1 MSAHLTNE
9 EMTDRLLGVPSMT
22 VDAHLIECHECLA
35 ELDVMRASTGNF
47 RDAAHSWSE
56 NAVAVSRNLA
66 AVASRGRT
74 WRSEWIVAAAF
85 LLLMIVPV
93 LYLRERKSPSAT
105 SSQESPVAVSE
116 QAQIEQDTNC
126 SPRLTARSPR
136 VCPHRCS
143 RLRFRFP
150 IVRQVLP
157 IRQSERDLWV
167 FQTEVYGCWLCY

>member
-22 VDAHLIECHECLA
+22 VDAHLIECQECLA

-116 QAQIEQDTNC
+116 QAQIEQDNEL
-126 SPRLTARSPR
+126 LTA
-136 VCPHRCS
+136 VN
-143 RLRFRFP
+143 
-150 IVRQVLP
+150 
-157 IRQSERDLWV
+157 SEITEGVPAPMQPLEV
-167 FQTEVYGCWLCY
+167 SFSNSSASSANQTK

>member
-56 NAVAVSRNLA
+56 NAVAVSRNLVP
-66 AVASRGRT
+66 VASRGRT

-116 QAQIEQDTNC
+116 QAQIEQDNEL
-126 SPRLTARSPR
+126 LTA
-136 VCPHRCS
+136 VN
-143 RLRFRFP
+143 
-150 IVRQVLP
+150 
-157 IRQSERDLWV
+157 SEIAEGVPAPMQPLEV
-167 FQTEVYGCWLCY
+167 SFSNSSASSANQTK